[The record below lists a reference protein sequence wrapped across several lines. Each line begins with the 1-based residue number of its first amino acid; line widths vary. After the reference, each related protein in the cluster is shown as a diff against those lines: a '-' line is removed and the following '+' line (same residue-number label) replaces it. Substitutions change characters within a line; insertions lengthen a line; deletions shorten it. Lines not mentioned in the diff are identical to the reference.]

1 MRPHPHLYEIP
12 TWAWLADLARDN
24 GVPGATGS
32 PGLRLVDV
40 PDGVWDVF
48 EARGFDLIWLMGLWR
63 RSPESRRI
71 AADVPSLREAY
82 DRALPGWQPADVVGS
97 PYAVRAYEPDPALA
111 SWDELD
117 AVRAKLHR
125 RGLQLVLDFV
135 PNHTARDHPWVGEH
149 PEYYV
154 RASSETAAA
163 HPGMFFEAAT
173 RDGERVWL
181 AHGRDPYWPGWT
193 DTAQLNYSSGAMRAA
208 LIDELRTIAAHA
220 DGVRCDVA
228 MLVLNDVFAGT
239 WRDFLRDTAL
249 PAEEFWA
256 GAATAV
262 PDLLLVAEVY
272 WGLEARLQE
281 LGFHFTYD
289 KALYDHLR
297 DNRITDV
304 VEDLEAGEAYQ
315 RRLVRFLENHDE
327 PRSLALFG
335 RPRLEGL
342 ALLHATLP
350 GMRFYHHGQLE
361 GRTKHLT
368 IQLARAAPEPVD
380 RGVLSM
386 YDRLLAIASEPL
398 FHEGEWR
405 SVPVEGMGAN
415 QVVAYRWRL
424 SDRAAVVVINLS
436 DRVALVRVGPE
447 GLPSAWLID
456 RLTRQPFTAS
466 VDTGL
471 ELVMA
476 PYAAHLFAPAQA

>member
-12 TWAWLADLARDN
+12 TWAWLAELARDR
-24 GVPGATGS
+24 GMPGAAGS

-40 PDGVWDVF
+40 PDDVWDAF
-48 EARGFDLIWLMGLWR
+48 EARGFDLIWLMGIWR

-71 AADVPSLREAY
+71 ATEVPSLREAY

-97 PYAVRAYEPDPALA
+97 PYAVHAYEPDPALA

-135 PNHTARDHPWVGEH
+135 PNHTARDHPWVREH

-163 HPGMFFEAAT
+163 HPGMFFEASP

-208 LIDELRTIAAHA
+208 LIDELKTIAAHA

-262 PDLLLVAEVY
+262 PDLLLVARS
-272 WGLEARLQE
+272 WGFISPTTRRSTIICATTGSPTSSRTSRPARHIS
-281 LGFHFTYD
+281 GVWSASSKT
-289 KALYDHLR
+289 
-297 DNRITDV
+297 TT
-304 VEDLEAGEAYQ
+304 
-315 RRLVRFLENHDE
+315 
-327 PRSLALFG
+327 S
-335 RPRLEGL
+335 
-342 ALLHATLP
+342 
-350 GMRFYHHGQLE
+350 
-361 GRTKHLT
+361 
-368 IQLARAAPEPVD
+368 RAASRASAARVS
-380 RGVLSM
+380 RGSPCST
-386 YDRLLAIASEPL
+386 RR
-398 FHEGEWR
+398 F
-405 SVPVEGMGAN
+405 
-415 QVVAYRWRL
+415 
-424 SDRAAVVVINLS
+424 RACGSTI
-436 DRVALVRVGPE
+436 
-447 GLPSAWLID
+447 
-456 RLTRQPFTAS
+456 TAS
-466 VDTGL
+466 STDGSGT
-471 ELVMA
+471 
-476 PYAAHLFAPAQA
+476 